1 LTRRTKQLVWDDEVE
16 ITEMDSSNVFNA
28 QLTASPQ
35 PSVNTMPLPR
45 RTRSQS
51 ASDGFPPPIRRTST
65 EASRPVP
72 FSAKFQKVHQSVTG
86 VTVLEHLER
95 LDAVEASLK
104 RLGGGD
110 ETVIQE
116 EEEEEEEEVDVGES
130 TKPTSI
136 HEAFPPPTDPTPSQF
151 TPPGSP
157 PLPTVPENMMLE
169 NSITEDDIAGLS
181 KSMSYAEGSPSG
193 NPRWATIQGRQQ
205 EGSRTLDW
213 MQAADI
219 QAEVQKRTVIVE
231 VNSLVPSFTLS
242 CLKASFSGWRRS
254 TRSHFW
260 LVGKIRLL
268 WILGSGFE
276 YNVHVWSS
284 ASWIVL
290 EISVSSVSF
299 CHQP

>member
-1 LTRRTKQLVWDDEVE
+1 MWDDEVE
-16 ITEMDSSNVFNA
+16 ATDTSNVFNA
-28 QLTASPQ
+28 QLPASPQ

-110 ETVIQE
+110 STVLE
-116 EEEEEEEEVDVGES
+116 EDEEVDVGES
-130 TKPTSI
+130 TKPMQ
-136 HEAFPPPTDPTPSQF
+136 PPTDASQF

-157 PLPTVPENMMLE
+157 PLPTVPEMIGLE

-193 NPRWATIQGRQQ
+193 HPQWTTIHGRQQ
-205 EGSRTLDW
+205 ALDW
-213 MQAADI
+213 MQTADMPTEG
-219 QAEVQKRTVIVE
+219 QTEGQKHTVIVE
-231 VNSLVPSFTLS
+231 VGFIMLDFTL
-242 CLKASFSGWRRS
+242 CLRPGVSDWR
-254 TRSHFW
+254 
-260 LVGKIRLL
+260 
-268 WILGSGFE
+268 
-276 YNVHVWSS
+276 
-284 ASWIVL
+284 
-290 EISVSSVSF
+290 
-299 CHQP
+299 Q